1 MKHING
7 FFGAITLE
15 KAEQIPR
22 GRGTFNPIFRA
33 YIDWGPYPLLKGYL
47 VTQQGA
53 RFPAAFFPLW
63 ILGPLL
69 EGRSLDDSKRQSRNP
84 FSPARA
90 VQQRAPGWFGE
101 LLPPV
106 FLRGV
111 VLSR

>member
-1 MKHING
+1 MRFFIAQLRWTPPNKAYKTVVMKHING

-53 RFPAAFFPLW
+53 RFPAAFFPL
-63 ILGPLL
+63 
-69 EGRSLDDSKRQSRNP
+69 
-84 FSPARA
+84 
-90 VQQRAPGWFGE
+90 
-101 LLPPV
+101 
-106 FLRGV
+106 
-111 VLSR
+111 